1 MGLISRVS
9 SRTYR
14 KKMAMQQHI
23 MQQAMEAQ
31 LLNVAK
37 AVEDKIDAEMAE
49 LDALENDDDALERIR
64 QKRLQEMKN
73 QQDKRNEYLRNGHGR
88 LNEINSDKDFFD
100 EAKQAKRLVCHFY
113 RNTTMRCK
121 ILDEHLKKL
130 SQQHVETKFLK
141 LDVDKCDWI
150 IKRLNIRIIPTLA
163 FIKDGKT
170 GDYMRG
176 FEDVGGIDDF
186 STEMLEWRLG
196 LAGVIHYKGDLKTP
210 PDQRKKK
217 TRGTK
222 IIRGKQ
228 NEQQGESDEEIN
240 WDD

>member
-1 MGLISRVS
+1 
-9 SRTYR
+9 
-14 KKMAMQQHI
+14 MAMQQHM
-23 MQQAMEAQ
+23 MQKAMEQQ
-31 LLNVAK
+31 LLTVAN
-37 AVEDKIDAEMAE
+37 AMEEKIDAEMAE
-49 LDALENDDDALERIR
+49 LDELENDEDALERIR
-64 QKRLQEMKN
+64 QKRLMELKN
-73 QQDKRNEYLRNGHGR
+73 HQDKRNEYLRAGHGK
-88 LNEINSDKDFFD
+88 LNEINSDKDFFE
-100 EAKQAKRLVCHFY
+100 EAKGSKRLVCHFY

-130 SQQHVETKFLK
+130 AQQHVETKFLK

-150 IKRLNIRIIPTLA
+150 IQRLKIHVIPTLA

-186 STEMLEWRLG
+186 STEMLEWRCG
-196 LAGVIHYKGDLKTP
+196 LAGVINYKGDLKTP
-210 PDQRKKK
+210 PDQRKKT

-228 NEQQGESDEEIN
+228 NERDESDDEAG
-240 WDD
+240 W